1 MSDFESD
8 GSVFELDR
16 SPVEAKPKAA
26 SAKSPKAATAK
37 SPKAPKASTSKR
49 SGPSVEEIYQK
60 KTPIEHVLLRPDTY
74 IGSVEPIEEELW
86 VMNTQTKRMEQRKL
100 RYTPGLYKIVDEIL
114 VNAADNK
121 SRDPTMK
128 KIEVTIDQENGV
140 ISILND
146 GQGIPI
152 EVHREQNVYVPELIF
167 GHLLTSSNYNDDQE
181 KTTGGRNGYGA
192 KLCNIFS
199 HEFIVETA
207 DANTQK
213 KYHQVFSDNMKHI
226 GKPKITKH
234 ATKKEYTKITF
245 KPDFAKFH
253 MTNLDDD
260 AVALITKR
268 VYDLAGCVDG
278 VRVFLNG
285 EVIPLKNFKSYVE
298 LYLLPPVNPDD
309 PMPAKAPEIV
319 YKKFNERWEVAFAVS
334 DGQFNQVSFVNSI
347 NTLRGGTHVNYI
359 ADQISKNFISM
370 SKKSKTPVKPHQ
382 VKNNMWLFVNSKIV
396 NPTFDSQTKETLT
409 LRVSA
414 FKSTCEVSDDFM
426 KGVMRS
432 DLKEYVDIMVRR
444 REERELKKTDGT
456 RTSRITGI
464 EKLDDANLAGTRH
477 GKECTLILTEGDS
490 AKTLAVAGLGVQ
502 GRDRFGIFALRGKPL
517 NVRDATSTQILANQE
532 FTNIKQILGLKHGA
546 KYASTDQLRYG
557 HVMIMADQDVD
568 GSHIKGLLINMFDS
582 MYPGLL
588 EVKGF
593 LQQFITPVVR
603 VTHKQSKKRIDFY
616 TEVEYKK
623 WYNEQPESA
632 KGWLIK
638 YYKGLGTSKDT
649 DAHEYFR
656 KLEFHRKSFETA
668 QTEDRKLLDMAF
680 SKSKAD
686 ARKEWL
692 AGYQPGELID
702 NNKSSVG
709 IEEFINKELVLFSME
724 DNARSIPSV
733 VDGLKPGQRKILWT
747 ALEANLKSEMKVV
760 SLQGK
765 VTEKAMYHH
774 GDQSLVATI
783 VNMAQDFVGS
793 NNINLLMPEGSF
805 GTRLAGGKDAASARY
820 IATYL
825 NKITRTIFN
834 KNDDPL
840 LDSLND
846 DGKMVEPRWYM
857 PVIPMVLVNGAEGI
871 GTGWS
876 TTIPNY
882 SPSDIIDNIRRLM
895 RQEPLQ
901 PMNPWYRGFRGS
913 IEQGE
918 PGRFRTTGS
927 IEKLSDTELHISE
940 LPIRVWTDT
949 YKTLLNKWMAG
960 DKGGP
965 SIRDF
970 RYNSSTLTVDI
981 TLTLTAEQMAAAES
995 TGLDKHFK
1003 LTSTIP
1009 TTNMVCFD
1017 REGRLRRF
1025 QSAEEIIDDF
1035 YPLRLRYYQLRK
1047 ENMAEKL
1054 GRDLQMA
1061 DNRARFVMEIIQK
1074 KLTVNNRKRLEIIQ
1088 ELRDRG
1094 YAAMA
1099 KPKPNEADADAEP
1112 ASDYDYLLSMPIW
1125 NLTMEKVEKL
1135 LKEKRDIEIKLE
1147 ELLALTPI
1155 DLWNVD
1161 LDEVERMWNTMV
1173 DEYEERLADDE
1184 VNRKGQ
1190 GAGRGKGK
1198 TVKRVVK
1205 RKPDVKSEVKPLGEP
1220 VPKVRKVGAGS
1231 AIKASVT
1238 PKQSVVTTPT
1248 AVQTPAT
1255 MGSDLD
1261 DSDEDVATMIFKKAA
1276 MKKQGAVKQTT
1287 LGSMLAQK
1295 AESGVVKPSVKP
1307 VVKPVV
1313 KPLVKTAAKPTA
1325 VTKSAAVTK
1334 PATAAKPATITKP
1347 AAKPAAKRGPRKAI
1361 SDSEDDDDG
1370 FVESDSDDLAPP
1382 PPRQTAGR
1390 RAAATKTP
1398 VYMDV
1403 SDDSDDGDFK

>member
-1 MSDFESD
+1 
-8 GSVFELDR
+8 
-16 SPVEAKPKAA
+16 
-26 SAKSPKAATAK
+26 
-37 SPKAPKASTSKR
+37 
-49 SGPSVEEIYQK
+49 
-60 KTPIEHVLLRPDTY
+60 
-74 IGSVEPIEEELW
+74 
-86 VMNTQTKRMEQRKL
+86 
-100 RYTPGLYKIVDEIL
+100 
-114 VNAADNK
+114 
-121 SRDPTMK
+121 
-128 KIEVTIDQENGV
+128 
-140 ISILND
+140 
-146 GQGIPI
+146 
-152 EVHREQNVYVPELIF
+152 
-167 GHLLTSSNYNDDQE
+167 
-181 KTTGGRNGYGA
+181 
-192 KLCNIFS
+192 
-199 HEFIVETA
+199 
-207 DANTQK
+207 
-213 KYHQVFSDNMKHI
+213 
-226 GKPKITKH
+226 
-234 ATKKEYTKITF
+234 
-245 KPDFAKFH
+245 
-253 MTNLDDD
+253 
-260 AVALITKR
+260 
-268 VYDLAGCVDG
+268 
-278 VRVFLNG
+278 
-285 EVIPLKNFKSYVE
+285 
-298 LYLLPPVNPDD
+298 
-309 PMPAKAPEIV
+309 
-319 YKKFNERWEVAFAVS
+319 
-334 DGQFNQVSFVNSI
+334 
-347 NTLRGGTHVNYI
+347 
-359 ADQISKNFISM
+359 
-370 SKKSKTPVKPHQ
+370 
-382 VKNNMWLFVNSKIV
+382 
-396 NPTFDSQTKETLT
+396 
-409 LRVSA
+409 
-414 FKSTCEVSDDFM
+414 
-426 KGVMRS
+426 
-432 DLKEYVDIMVRR
+432 
-444 REERELKKTDGT
+444 
-456 RTSRITGI
+456 
-464 EKLDDANLAGTRH
+464 
-477 GKECTLILTEGDS
+477 
-490 AKTLAVAGLGVQ
+490 
-502 GRDRFGIFALRGKPL
+502 
-517 NVRDATSTQILANQE
+517 
-532 FTNIKQILGLKHGA
+532 
-546 KYASTDQLRYG
+546 
-557 HVMIMADQDVD
+557 
-568 GSHIKGLLINMFDS
+568 
-582 MYPGLL
+582 
-588 EVKGF
+588 
-593 LQQFITPVVR
+593 
-603 VTHKQSKKRIDFY
+603 
-616 TEVEYKK
+616 
-623 WYNEQPESA
+623 
-632 KGWLIK
+632 
-638 YYKGLGTSKDT
+638 
-649 DAHEYFR
+649 
-656 KLEFHRKSFETA
+656 
-668 QTEDRKLLDMAF
+668 
-680 SKSKAD
+680 
-686 ARKEWL
+686 
-692 AGYQPGELID
+692 
-702 NNKSSVG
+702 
-709 IEEFINKELVLFSME
+709 
-724 DNARSIPSV
+724 
-733 VDGLKPGQRKILWT
+733 ILWT

-1099 KPKPNEADADAEP
+1099 KPKPNEVDADAEP

-1161 LDEVERMWNTMV
+1161 LDEVE
-1173 DEYEERLADDE
+1173 
-1184 VNRKGQ
+1184 
-1190 GAGRGKGK
+1190 
-1198 TVKRVVK
+1198 
-1205 RKPDVKSEVKPLGEP
+1205 
-1220 VPKVRKVGAGS
+1220 
-1231 AIKASVT
+1231 
-1238 PKQSVVTTPT
+1238 
-1248 AVQTPAT
+1248 
-1255 MGSDLD
+1255 
-1261 DSDEDVATMIFKKAA
+1261 
-1276 MKKQGAVKQTT
+1276 
-1287 LGSMLAQK
+1287 
-1295 AESGVVKPSVKP
+1295 
-1307 VVKPVV
+1307 
-1313 KPLVKTAAKPTA
+1313 
-1325 VTKSAAVTK
+1325 
-1334 PATAAKPATITKP
+1334 
-1347 AAKPAAKRGPRKAI
+1347 
-1361 SDSEDDDDG
+1361 
-1370 FVESDSDDLAPP
+1370 
-1382 PPRQTAGR
+1382 
-1390 RAAATKTP
+1390 
-1398 VYMDV
+1398 
-1403 SDDSDDGDFK
+1403 